1 MKKQTPL
8 QELIEWINFIEH
20 KYGGDGVSHIKT
32 KATELL
38 EAEKHGIKGAFNQ
51 GYRDA
56 DIDDGN
62 REEDIS
68 EFSDAEQYFTD
79 TYETK

>member
-1 MKKQTPL
+1 MKKLTPL

-20 KYGGDGVSHIKT
+20 KYGGDGISHIKT

-38 EAEKHGIKGAFNQ
+38 EEEKQEIEDAYNKGA
-51 GYRDA
+51 G
-56 DIDDGN
+56 
-62 REEDIS
+62 EEYKYQS
-68 EFSDAEQYFTD
+68 SDCTTDVKTSEQYFTD